1 MLGSAAQAG
10 AAGCGA
16 WPPSAPATRARLSL
30 CPTAGK
36 LPPRQFKNK
45 HLGLLGGL
53 PCKNKYGI
61 SASPPGAG
69 AHKRSLGAPLHP
81 PGLRHTSHPTRG
93 ARRLGGCQIPPLTPA
108 PAAFSAGSQEENRAC
123 KPNSSR
129 GSSSPPA
136 REWETNSPMHRIS
149 KSSLLFPAILPK
161 PIFFFP
167 LGRNKPSLQQ
177 GPLLP
182 PCREPCASRGPV
194 EQRGPLPAVGA
205 SPRSCAQQEAL
216 TPCCRA
222 SAELSVM
229 LPWPA

>member
-1 MLGSAAQAG
+1 MLAVLGSAAQAG

-16 WPPSAPATRARLSL
+16 WPLSAPATRARLSL

-36 LPPRQFKNK
+36 LPPRRFKNK

-69 AHKRSLGAPLHP
+69 AHKRSLGAPPHP

-93 ARRLGGCQIPPLTPA
+93 ARRPGGCQIPPLTPA
-108 PAAFSAGSQEENRAC
+108 PAAFSAGSQEENRAR
-123 KPNSSR
+123 KPNSSS

-161 PIFFFP
+161 PIFFPF
-167 LGRNKPSLQQ
+167 RAEQA
-177 GPLLP
+177 LP
-182 PCREPCASRGPV
+182 PAGPPAPPVPRALCQPRARGAAGTPAGGGGVPTELCSARGFNPV
-194 EQRGPLPAVGA
+194 LQGG
-205 SPRSCAQQEAL
+205 
-216 TPCCRA
+216 
-222 SAELSVM
+222 
-229 LPWPA
+229 